1 MVRCLPKLTIIIPCY
16 KEEESIPVLVEKL
29 IPPLEAATE
38 GAWRVLFVDDGSTD
52 STPQLIWDLNKKDP
66 RFQAIRFTRNFG
78 HQPAVATG
86 IRHAEGECIAVIDC
100 DLQDPV
106 EVLIAMYQKVATGDF
121 DVCSGIRGKREDTPW
136 WLRVSYKAFY
146 RLMRS
151 MAEHNYT
158 LDSGDFSVF
167 NRKAHL
173 ALLSLPETLWVPR
186 GLRSW
191 IGLRQ
196 TSITYL
202 RPPRLLGHS
211 KYNISRL
218 VQLAVSN
225 ITSFSTAPLRLA
237 TWIGLRMGVVTLLA
251 GGFFLVNRL
260 FPNLFPFGYSI
271 REGTGT
277 ATVVL
282 YGSLIASMIF
292 FCLGIMGEYL
302 AVVVKEVK
310 RRPIALVMEKTPEL
324 NSCPDRQEDC
334 T

>member
-1 MVRCLPKLTIIIPCY
+1 MKTVPKLTIIIPCY
-16 KEEESIPVLVEKL
+16 KEEESIPALIENL
-29 IPPLEAATE
+29 IPPLEEAT
-38 GAWRVLFVDDGSTD
+38 GGSWRVLFVDDGSTD
-52 STPQLIWDLNKKDP
+52 RTPQLIWDLNRKDE

-78 HQPAVATG
+78 HQPAVAMG
-86 IRHAEGECIAVIDC
+86 IRYAEGECIAVIDC

-106 EVLIAMYQKVATGDF
+106 DVLLEMYQKVASGEC

-136 WLRVSYKAFY
+136 WLRFAYKAFY

-167 NRKAHL
+167 NRKAHQ

-196 TSITYL
+196 NSVTYL

-211 KYNISRL
+211 KYNLSRL

-237 TWIGLRMGVVTLLA
+237 TWIGLRMGVLTLLA
-251 GGFFLVNRL
+251 GAFFLINRL
-260 FPNLFPFGYSI
+260 FPELLPFGYRIS
-271 REGTGT
+271 EGTGI

-292 FCLGIMGEYL
+292 FCLGIMGEYM

-310 RRPIALVMEKTPEL
+310 RRPIALVMETTSELTPKPGL
-324 NSCPDRQEDC
+324 PDDLA
-334 T
+334 